1 MFSRWLAPLGAVFL
15 VACGN
20 SNPEQILRAEILN
33 VGFIPY
39 ETPLEF
45 AGTGTLVGGK
55 PYEMQL
61 IAPPE
66 SCFPNQVAGTPTQL
80 RVTDNTELPMKS
92 NAFQLTGNARLGLVD
107 ALGSGNSPLSVGV
120 SFNKAQRVDFSY
132 TRPKREYFDAIK
144 LTDYYRR
151 NLPDICKDYL
161 DKVGFISEAIK
172 VDEMRFKFYGSNGG
186 AIDLTAIDPQTM
198 IQISM
203 GTSWQVANTY
213 ELIITTPKY
222 IGYRMGRL
230 TRRDNGVSLCRA
242 NKVSEE
248 GTYQFNCL
256 DAFKDFAGLRRQS
269 FIPPVF
275 KVDYDDVIEIE

>member
-1 MFSRWLAPLGAVFL
+1 MFSRWLAPLGALSVI
-15 VACGN
+15 ACG
-20 SNPEQILRAEILN
+20 SGNPEEILRDEILN

-66 SCFPNQVAGTPTQL
+66 SCFPNQISGAATNI

-92 NAFQLTGNARLGLVD
+92 SAFQLTGNARVGLVD
-107 ALGSGNSPLSVGV
+107 ALGKGNSPLSVGV

-144 LTDYYRR
+144 LTDFYRR
-151 NLPDICKDYL
+151 QIPEICKDYL

-186 AIDLTAIDPQTM
+186 AIDLTVVDPKTLLQV
-198 IQISM
+198 SL

-213 ELIITTPKY
+213 ELVITTPKY

-230 TRRDNGVSLCRA
+230 TRSDNGVSLCRA
-242 NKVSEE
+242 IKVSEA
-248 GTYQFNCL
+248 GSWQFECL
-256 DAFKDFAGLRRQS
+256 DSFKDFAGVRSRS
-269 FIPPVF
+269 FVPPAFRVHLE
-275 KVDYDDVIEIE
+275 DVIDIE

>member
-1 MFSRWLAPLGAVFL
+1 MVCRWLVPFGACVL

-20 SNPEQILRAEILN
+20 SDPEALLRAEILN

-66 SCFPNQVAGTPTQL
+66 SCFPNSTGGSPTQL
-80 RVTDNTELPMKS
+80 RVVDNTELPMKS
-92 NAFQLTGNARLGLVD
+92 NAFQLTGNARVGLVD
-107 ALGSGNSPLSVGV
+107 ALGSGNSPISAGV
-120 SFNKAQRVDFSY
+120 SFNRAQRVDFSY

-144 LTDYYRR
+144 LTGFYR
-151 NLPDICKDYL
+151 NQLPDICKDYL

-172 VDEMRFKFYGSNGG
+172 VDEMRFKFYASNGA
-186 AIDLTAIDPQTM
+186 AIDLTAIDPKTLLE
-198 IQISM
+198 ISV
-203 GTSWQVANTY
+203 GTSWQVVKTY
-213 ELIITTPKY
+213 ELVISTPKY

-230 TRRDNGVSLCRA
+230 TRGDDGVSLCRA
-242 NKVSEE
+242 NKVSKE
-248 GTYQFNCL
+248 GNYQFQCL
-256 DAFKDFAGLRRQS
+256 NSFQDFARLSSRS
-269 FIPPVF
+269 FTPRGF
-275 KVDYDDVIEIE
+275 KVGLDDVREIE

>member
-1 MFSRWLAPLGAVFL
+1 MFSRWLAPVGAL
-15 VACGN
+15 SLIACGTG
-20 SNPEQILRAEILN
+20 NPEQILRAEVLN

-66 SCFPNQVAGTPTQL
+66 SCFPNQISGTPTSI

-92 NAFQLTGNARLGLVD
+92 SAFQITGNARVGLVD
-107 ALGSGNSPLSVGV
+107 ALGKGNAPLSVGV
-120 SFNKAQRVDFSY
+120 SFNRAQRVDFSY

-144 LTDYYRR
+144 LTDFYRR
-151 NLPDICKDYL
+151 QIPDICKDYL

-186 AIDLTAIDPQTM
+186 AIDLTAVDPKTL
-198 IQISM
+198 IQVSL

-213 ELIITTPKY
+213 ELVITTPKY

-242 NKVSEE
+242 IKVSED
-248 GTYQFNCL
+248 GNYQFECL
-256 DAFKDFAGLRRQS
+256 DAFKDFAGMRSRS
-269 FIPPVF
+269 FVPPVF
-275 KVDYDDVIEIE
+275 KVPFDEVREID

>member
-1 MFSRWLAPLGAVFL
+1 MFSRWLAPLGALSVI
-15 VACGN
+15 ACG
-20 SNPEQILRAEILN
+20 SGNPEQILRAEILN

-66 SCFPNQVAGTPTQL
+66 SCFPNQISGAATNV

-92 NAFQLTGNARLGLVD
+92 SAFQVTGNARVGLVD
-107 ALGSGNSPLSVGV
+107 ALGKGNSPLAVGV

-144 LTDYYRR
+144 LTDFYRR
-151 NLPDICKDYL
+151 QIPEICKDYL

-186 AIDLTAIDPQTM
+186 AIDLTVVDPKTLLQV
-198 IQISM
+198 SL

-213 ELIITTPKY
+213 ELVITTPKY

-230 TRRDNGVSLCRA
+230 TRSDNGVSLCRA
-242 NKVSEE
+242 IKVSEE
-248 GTYQFNCL
+248 GSWQFECL
-256 DAFKDFAGLRRQS
+256 DSFKDFAGVRSRS
-269 FIPPVF
+269 FVPPAFRVHLE
-275 KVDYDDVIEIE
+275 DVIDIE

>member
-1 MFSRWLAPLGAVFL
+1 MFSRWLAPLGALSVI
-15 VACGN
+15 ACG
-20 SNPEQILRAEILN
+20 SGNPEQILRAEILN

-66 SCFPNQVAGTPTQL
+66 SCFPNQISGAATNI

-92 NAFQLTGNARLGLVD
+92 SAFQVTGNARVGLVD
-107 ALGSGNSPLSVGV
+107 ALGKGNSPLSVGV

-144 LTDYYRR
+144 LTDFYRR
-151 NLPDICKDYL
+151 QIPEICKDYL

-186 AIDLTAIDPQTM
+186 AIDLTVVDPKTLVQV
-198 IQISM
+198 SL

-213 ELIITTPKY
+213 ELVITTPKY

-230 TRRDNGVSLCRA
+230 TRSDNGVSLCRA
-242 NKVSEE
+242 IKVSEE
-248 GTYQFNCL
+248 GSYQFECL
-256 DAFKDFAGLRRQS
+256 DSFKDFAGVRSRS
-269 FIPPVF
+269 FVPPAFRVHLE
-275 KVDYDDVIEIE
+275 DVIDIE